1 MEEEIPPGSR
11 IGEVAAVDADE
22 GDNAV
27 IEYAVVDGN
36 DDRLFAIER
45 GPDNEGVIT
54 LAKRLDRWVRRPR
67 SVAVGRLTSQFG
79 TDRSTLY
86 KHWLIT
92 N

>member
-1 MEEEIPPGSR
+1 MEIEVEEEIPPGSR

-54 LAKRLDRWVRRPR
+54 LAKRLDRWVRR
-67 SVAVGRLTSQFG
+67 RLTSQFG
-79 TDRSTLY
+79 TDRSPLY
-86 KHWLIT
+86 KHWLLT

>member
-45 GPDNEGVIT
+45 GPANEGIIT

-67 SVAVGRLTSQFG
+67 LTSQFG
-79 TDRSTLY
+79 TDRSSLY
-86 KHWLIT
+86 KHWLIANKT
-92 N
+92 GRE